1 MSGGPGMNV
10 IDSQM
15 SLIYYAELSIL
26 QIRGLFFVLSIFC
39 LVAMVALYRKGG
51 RHGWEVFVPFYCY
64 YVMCDMVYGDGWLF
78 IIRFIPIPAI
88 RTIFSLYTL
97 YQFSKLY
104 GCGTVMALGCTFFP
118 YIFMP
123 ILAWGNGHSYIGS
136 K

>member
-1 MSGGPGMNV
+1 MSMPGGPEMNV

-78 IIRFIPIPAI
+78 IIGFIPIPAI

-123 ILAWGNGHSYIGS
+123 ILA
-136 K
+136 

>member
-1 MSGGPGMNV
+1 MN

-15 SLIYYAELSIL
+15 NSVYYTGFSTPQMFLILILCIISYA
-26 QIRGLFFVLSIFC
+26 
-39 LVAMVALYRKGG
+39 AMWALYKKGG
-51 RHGWEVFVPFYCY
+51 KKGWEAIVPFYTD